1 MDKILLDILFIF
13 HIHKLFPAG
22 EQQVERSFS
31 YQGQAYYY
39 DYYSRDPVQPHYFL
53 HIERLSPVAEE
64 PGKEEPVGYGT
75 SRHSQDYRVYPET
88 SVSHIHLKE
97 GDVFLMAPHVAHS
110 PQRPEEGSLCLVI
123 ERVRPKGEADALQW
137 SCAKCGTLV
146 RRYEMQLT
154 DIVKDLPPVYD
165 QFYKTGD
172 AERVCPSCGEVHPGR
187 DYKSWHATLN
197 TAFPNL

>member
-1 MDKILLDILFIF
+1 MMNLKYGYPLNFKGWLDDNAHLLKPPVGNQQIWKNSDFMVTVVGGPNQRTDF
-13 HIHKLFPAG
+13 H
-22 EQQVERSFS
+22 
-31 YQGQAYYY
+31 
-39 DYYSRDPVQPHYFL
+39 DDPVEEFFYQFKGNAHLLIWDRGQY
-53 HIERLSPVAEE
+53 ERV
-64 PGKEEPVGYGT
+64 
-75 SRHSQDYRVYPET
+75 
-88 SVSHIHLKE
+88 HLKE